1 MTPFL
6 IAMVAFL
13 LQALP
18 AFLLPEPFV
27 PAAAKTHQQLLVI
40 VSGWALVLAFTRIY
54 TVRTLPD
61 QTIALSARVNG
72 SLRNDGPIHAGVVIL
87 MVLLIGYGLWF
98 FGGVSDATIA
108 MVRQLFEGRSDEL
121 ARTVRDVR
129 FESTKAAMF
138 GGAYRGQGAFKA
150 VQTVGWSLITAY
162 AAIRMVALPSI
173 RRCLFVGAVLVAAWL
188 VTAGIGSRGPFLEV
202 IAVGIVAVSLR
213 TPLQP
218 LACAGF
224 VAALLGLAIL
234 LSFSSTKGSS
244 LLQRERPLVV
254 ASELIAKRV
263 ALGNGTNDIA
273 IMELIDDGTWEPR
286 WGAWHARDL
295 MAVMP
300 GAPTEPPL
308 ARQLFVQL
316 NPTKV
321 NATTFNSH
329 TLLGL
334 LYADFGAWGVLIG
347 MSAVGVLIA
356 ILQRSW
362 FVPTDDPWRIAW
374 IACASYATGA
384 LVLHGFTGW
393 LVKLLLST
401 AIAALVGF
409 LSLSVRNG
417 RLRPAALESGCT

>member
-1 MTPFL
+1 
-6 IAMVAFL
+6 
-13 LQALP
+13 
-18 AFLLPEPFV
+18 
-27 PAAAKTHQQLLVI
+27 
-40 VSGWALVLAFTRIY
+40 
-54 TVRTLPD
+54 
-61 QTIALSARVNG
+61 
-72 SLRNDGPIHAGVVIL
+72 
-87 MVLLIGYGLWF
+87 
-98 FGGVSDATIA
+98 
-108 MVRQLFEGRSDEL
+108 
-121 ARTVRDVR
+121 
-129 FESTKAAMF
+129 
-138 GGAYRGQGAFKA
+138 
-150 VQTVGWSLITAY
+150 
-162 AAIRMVALPSI
+162 
-173 RRCLFVGAVLVAAWL
+173 
-188 VTAGIGSRGPFLEV
+188 
-202 IAVGIVAVSLR
+202 
-213 TPLQP
+213 
-218 LACAGF
+218 
-224 VAALLGLAIL
+224 
-234 LSFSSTKGSS
+234 
-244 LLQRERPLVV
+244 
-254 ASELIAKRV
+254 
-263 ALGNGTNDIA
+263 
-273 IMELIDDGTWEPR
+273 
-286 WGAWHARDL
+286 